1 MSSISDAALNQI
13 PPHPPFPL
21 IFCIQVRSTQ
31 TMNSFPA
38 TTGKLTGR
46 GSSLISLSLQRK
58 CQAAGRQAGNTTT
71 DQSRLLAQGQGPGSS
86 MLDAWDRHMK
96 WMIPRRPL
104 FGPNGG
110 RGREGHSCLRLQGH
124 GAFPRARPLWD
135 WRTARGRVHSQTP
148 QYLGT
153 VTLY

>member
-38 TTGKLTGR
+38 TTGKQTGR
-46 GSSLISLSLQRK
+46 GSILILLSLQRK

-104 FGPNGG
+104 FGPNVG
-110 RGREGHSCLRLQGH
+110 RGRA
-124 GAFPRARPLWD
+124 GAFLSEITGAWCLPGGQASV
-135 WRTARGRVHSQTP
+135 GEQ
-148 QYLGT
+148 LGAGST
-153 VTLY
+153 VRLLSIWEQ